1 MSNITELWSGWKL
14 VEPEKATGGA
24 AARTYNRLKS
34 KRRRQEQVLEM
45 IAADLP
51 SLLSGDHDV
60 VVRDAL
66 VEKWV
71 SAINKGEG
79 TSIYD
84 VRDQINFL
92 ASSIERGKQQLG
104 WKVSPLSPIRL
115 LRREASP
122 FTVDSFS
129 SMNEFRAWQANIES
143 RLSLLDLRSEIQNET
158 LAGKSDEEHASW
170 GLVLYSALT
179 RDAILNQKYLNSLP
193 LFVDTLCIGKGMTW
207 ITFFDQDEDE
217 GKEKDAANLIR
228 WRWIL
233 SPSSLALLLRHI
245 SFFGHPKVKNAKEA
259 QKYTQRSW
267 QAMCKLFGAEKKS
280 LSKVV
285 AMLGTT
291 FGFQFPPYLVGSL
304 RGRHVS
310 TSLPEQRWRQLLLE
324 GRNLLASSGDGSG
337 SAVELGAK
345 RIAINPDFD
354 KISSLHDSANI
365 LKSLNSAV
373 YKRRNERRLSHSELT
388 QRLSSI
394 EAEAASAAPI
404 IHAISLWTIQLHREK
419 LKPSTIYRYHSAI
432 ARPLFLTIGGS
443 AVKPECALEL
453 SKAYDE
459 IIEQAKTQKSKR
471 YRQVVLTRFHR
482 FLVQECDFPAVN
494 FGSNDTGL
502 IARNSDAN
510 IISEKEYEL
519 ICAAIISSGHSS
531 LIRICYWIFVLGYR
545 AGLRISEAL
554 SVQLVDIIMPDSSF
568 DGAELV
574 LIVRQNAFVDTKAY
588 DSRRLLPL
596 HLLLTESELVAFREF
611 CQFRRA
617 TNASRKTM
625 LFREG
630 RDESA
635 PLMDNI
641 VHPII
646 HGAMRAVT
654 GVQKLRFQHL
664 RHTFENNLLLAYH
677 GVVPPWSHPQHLEK
691 IMDKLNAT
699 YTRTGLYFISQL
711 TGHQSPYT
719 TLTDYL
725 HCIELI
731 QQHYCNLKFEWGADL
746 SGRVAPEEQ
755 LEPFLSILN
764 IKQSRIRKWKERYGN
779 DYGEWLVRG
788 FPKVMVGRLS
798 QDTVAHYGEPSIQIS
813 AVRTLDRLSLSEVE
827 ALVFADGK
835 TPDELDRIFRL
846 EGGSCEKLLDSYR
859 NFLYIPSKNHKNDFR
874 HTRPSVYAKDKKEIF
889 KENKIHRALIPLAP
903 PRSHAHKKISET
915 VFSRIFR
922 DFDAT
927 SDSVTVRE
935 RLRIFHHGHRAR
947 DGYIYI
953 QNAEAGIDFI
963 NWLLSLGPGYH
974 VVVHV
979 TGASLS
985 DVPIKEQILYWENGL
1000 LSYAKRTEVR
1010 LEKVGKIKR
1019 HRYGTGFI
1027 KIRALSS
1034 SKIQKLSANVD
1045 NSWSVRY
1052 ALLMACIIM
1061 TSTGNHKEIYRGG
1074 M

>member
-1 MSNITELWSGWKL
+1 VPETTKPWLGWKL
-14 VEPEKATGGA
+14 IEPEKATGGA

-60 VVRDAL
+60 VVSDAL

-92 ASSIERGKQQLG
+92 ASSLERGKQQLS
-104 WKVSPLSPIRL
+104 WEVSPLSPIRL

-122 FTVDSFS
+122 FTVSSFS
-129 SMNEFRAWQANIES
+129 GMNELRAWQADIES
-143 RLSLLDLRSEIQNET
+143 RLMFLDLGSERQNET
-158 LAGKSDEEHASW
+158 LAGKDDAEHTSW
-170 GLVLYSALT
+170 GLVLYSAVT
-179 RDAILNQKYLNSLP
+179 RDAILNKNYLNSLP

-207 ITFFDQDEDE
+207 ITFFDQDEEE

-259 QKYTQRSW
+259 QRYTQRSW

-285 AMLGTT
+285 SMLGTT
-291 FGFQFPPYLVGSL
+291 FGFQLPPYLVGSL

-310 TSLPEQRWRQLLLE
+310 TSLPEHRWRQLLL
-324 GRNLLASSGDGSG
+324 GGKNLLAGSECG
-337 SAVELGAK
+337 LDTAVELGAK
-345 RIAINPDFD
+345 RITLNTDFD
-354 KISSLHDSANI
+354 KSNNLYGSADI
-365 LKSLNSAV
+365 LKALKNAV

-388 QRLSSI
+388 QRLSNI
-394 EAEAASAAPI
+394 ESEAASAAPI
-404 IHAISLWTIQLHREK
+404 IHAISLWAIQLHSEK
-419 LKPSTIYRYHSAI
+419 LKPSTLYRYLSAVGK
-432 ARPLFLTIGGS
+432 PLFLTIGGN
-443 AVKPECALEL
+443 VVEPEHVLEL

-459 IIEQAKTQKSKR
+459 VIEQTKTQKSKR
-471 YRQVVLTRFHR
+471 YRQIVLARFHR
-482 FLVQECDFPAVN
+482 FLVQECDFPVVN
-494 FGSNDTGL
+494 IGGNDTWVITG
-502 IARNSDAN
+502 NSDAN

-519 ICAAIISSGHSS
+519 ICSAILSPDHSS

-554 SVQLVDIIMPDSSF
+554 SVQLADIIMPDSSF

-574 LIVRQNAFVDTKAY
+574 LIVKQNAFVDTKAY

-654 GVQKLRFQHL
+654 GDQKLRFQHL
-664 RHTFENNLLLAYH
+664 RHTFANNLLLAYH
-677 GVVPPWSHPQHLEK
+677 AVVPPWSHPQHLEK
-691 IMDKLNAT
+691 IMGELNAI

-731 QQHYCNLKFEWGADL
+731 QQHYCNLKFEWDSVL

-798 QDTVAHYGEPSIQIS
+798 QDTVALYGEPSIQIS

-835 TPDELDRIFRL
+835 TPDELDRVFRL
-846 EGGSCEKLLDSYR
+846 KSGSCEKLLASYS
-859 NFLYIPSKNHKNDFR
+859 NFLYIPSKNKKNDFR
-874 HTRPSVYAKDKKEIF
+874 HTRPSVYAEDKKEIF
-889 KENKIHRALIPLAP
+889 KEKKIHRALIPLTP
-903 PRSHAHKKISET
+903 PRSHAHKKISEV
-915 VFSRIFR
+915 VFSKICQN
-922 DFDAT
+922 FDLVSESTAF
-927 SDSVTVRE
+927 RE
-935 RLRIFHHGHRAR
+935 RLLVFHHGHRAR

-953 QNAEAGIDFI
+953 PNAEVGIDFV
-963 NWLLSLGPGYH
+963 NWLLSLGSGYII
-974 VVVHV
+974 VVNV

-985 DVPIKEQILYWENGL
+985 DIPVEEQILYWKKGL
-1000 LSYAKRTEVR
+1000 SNYTARIDVR
-1010 LEKVGKIKR
+1010 LEKVGRIKR
-1019 HRYGTGFI
+1019 HRYGTASI
-1027 KIRALSS
+1027 KIRARSTTKTQIIS
-1034 SKIQKLSANVD
+1034 PDVN
-1045 NSWSVRY
+1045 NSWAVRY
-1052 ALLMACIIM
+1052 ALLMACVIM
-1061 TSTGNHKEIYRGG
+1061 ASIRDNNARAESV
-1074 M
+1074 